1 MAKTRVPEEKIREIL
16 AEQTAGSAVSDIV
29 KKHKISSATFY
40 NWKSRFGGGSDKKAA
55 EAPRR
60 GRPKGASADGSGS
73 RAAAP
78 ALSRAAPAASGASLA
93 EENRRLKVMLVD
105 LMLQVEHLKSQLG
118 KR

>member
-60 GRPKGASADGSGS
+60 GRPKGATADGSGS
-73 RAAAP
+73 RAA

-93 EENRRLKVMLVD
+93 EENSRLKVMLVD